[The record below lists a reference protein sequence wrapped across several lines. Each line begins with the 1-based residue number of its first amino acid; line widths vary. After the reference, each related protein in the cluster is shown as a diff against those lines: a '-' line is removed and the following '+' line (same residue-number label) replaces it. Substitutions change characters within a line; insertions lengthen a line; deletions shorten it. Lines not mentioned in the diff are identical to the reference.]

1 MNNCKNCNEQFH
13 GNYCSNCGQ
22 PAELRK
28 IDGRYI
34 IHEIA
39 SAFNAEKGLLF
50 TTKKVLLS
58 PGESIR
64 YYINENRSR
73 YVKPITF
80 LIVTSLI
87 YTLIC
92 HYFKIGAEEFYIQQS
107 DIEMPTLN
115 LFITWMIDNN
125 GYLSII
131 IGLFIAFPIRLFFR
145 KYGFN
150 LFEIF
155 VLLCYL
161 SGIAS
166 LIFSVTLIIQGI
178 MHWNLIHITV
188 LIVMIYDT
196 WAIGQFFDRRKAV
209 SYIKAF
215 LSYFLGI
222 VVISFSITFIALF
235 IDIFL

>member
-1 MNNCKNCNEQFH
+1 MNNCKNCNEPLQ

-22 PAELRK
+22 PTKLRK
-28 IDGRYI
+28 IDRRYI

-39 SAFNAEKGLLF
+39 SAFNADTGLLY
-50 TTKKVLLS
+50 TTKKLLFS

-64 YYINENRSR
+64 HYINENRNLL
-73 YVKPITF
+73 VKPITF
-80 LIVTSLI
+80 LIITSLI
-87 YTLIC
+87 YTITC
-92 HYFKIGAEEFYIQQS
+92 HYFQIGAKEFYIQQS
-107 DIEMPTLN
+107 EIEMPTLN

-145 KYGFN
+145 KYGYN

-166 LIFSVTLIIQGI
+166 IIFSVALIIQGL
-178 MHWNLIHITV
+178 MHLNLIHTTV
-188 LIVMIYDT
+188 LIVMTYST
-196 WAIGQFFDRRKAV
+196 WGIGQFFDGRKVA
-209 SYIKAF
+209 SYLKAF

-222 VVISFSITFIALF
+222 VIISFSISFIAIF
-235 IDIFL
+235 IDMLS